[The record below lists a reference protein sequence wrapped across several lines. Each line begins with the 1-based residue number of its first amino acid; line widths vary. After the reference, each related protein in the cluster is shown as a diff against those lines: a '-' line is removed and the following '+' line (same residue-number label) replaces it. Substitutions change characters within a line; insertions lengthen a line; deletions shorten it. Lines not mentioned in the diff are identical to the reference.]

1 MISYLVLVYE
11 SLREEHTACIDKS
24 RPVAK
29 LHQLVVCLMEVNHE
43 HPVYQVL
50 DDHRVLLPTSTKEA
64 RIGELVQPAG
74 LAATA
79 LVSLSLVEEQVMA
92 S

>member
-1 MISYLVLVYE
+1 MISYLMLVYE
-11 SLREEHTACIDKS
+11 GLRKEHTACVDKG
-24 RPVAK
+24 RPVTEI
-29 LHQLVVCLMEVNHE
+29 HQLVICLMEVDHE

-79 LVSLSLVEEQVMA
+79 LVSLSLVQEQVMA